1 MESILNPIAPVTEP
15 WVPEDSTPN
24 PITLSAPVTP
34 SSQPTNSIDVPKE
47 MAALARMT
55 IHELR
60 AKYRELYGFPSM
72 VAHKTYLRKRILWK
86 LQSIAENLELSKED
100 WVLVNV
106 LSRNA
111 PVRMRPKRKVEQG
124 DGMPETTTNGS
135 PVISETRNQRDPR
148 IPPPGTILRRFCNG
162 QTHEVTVLSDGFDY
176 QGEIFKSL
184 STLAKRISTTKWNG
198 FGFFSEALAK
208 ARAGEVK

>member
-1 MESILNPIAPVTEP
+1 MEENTIQHPETAISDLS
-15 WVPEDSTPN
+15 VPKNFTPR
-24 PITLSAPVTP
+24 PVTP

-60 AKYRELYGFPSM
+60 TKYRELYGFPSM
-72 VAHKTYLRKRILWK
+72 VAHKTYLRKRIIWK

-100 WVLVNV
+100 WVLANV
-106 LSRNA
+106 LSRKA

-148 IPPPGTILRRFCNG
+148 IPPLGTILRRQHNG
-162 QTHEVTVLSDGFDY
+162 QVHEVTVLSDGFDY
-176 QGEIFKSL
+176 QGEIFNSL
-184 STLAKRISTTKWNG
+184 STLAKRISKTKWNG
-198 FGFFSEALAK
+198 YSFFADALAK
-208 ARAGEVK
+208 ARAGEGK

>member
-1 MESILNPIAPVTEP
+1 MEENTIQHPETAISDPS
-15 WVPEDSTPN
+15 VPEDSIP
-24 PITLSAPVTP
+24 SPVTP

-72 VAHKTYLRKRILWK
+72 VAHKTYLRKRIIWK

-100 WVLVNV
+100 WVLANV
-106 LSRNA
+106 LSRKA

-162 QTHEVTVLSDGFDY
+162 QVHEVTVLPDGFDY

-184 STLAKRISTTKWNG
+184 STLAKRISKTKWNG
-198 FGFFSEALAK
+198 FDFFSEALAK

>member
-1 MESILNPIAPVTEP
+1 MEENTIQHPETAISDPS
-15 WVPEDSTPN
+15 VPENSTP
-24 PITLSAPVTP
+24 SPVTP

-47 MAALARMT
+47 MAALGRMT

-72 VAHKTYLRKRILWK
+72 VAHKTYLRKRIIWK
-86 LQSIAENLELSKED
+86 LQSIAENLELGKED

-124 DGMPETTTNGS
+124 DGMPA
-135 PVISETRNQRDPR
+135 
-148 IPPPGTILRRFCNG
+148 
-162 QTHEVTVLSDGFDY
+162 Y
-176 QGEIFKSL
+176 L
-184 STLAKRISTTKWNG
+184 STRWYRPK
-198 FGFFSEALAK
+198 
-208 ARAGEVK
+208 